1 MNERLTEFANHHA
14 ASREPRV
21 TDLLTAV
28 RRGQVK
34 FRSFSE
40 DISSSELAKTYQ
52 VRSSVASSNGRHALA
67 EEMRTL
73 SKHCEANADNP
84 CAIWVFEGA
93 EFSYALFELLPSR
106 VVAACFKF
114 EGSFGIGAEHAPA

>member
-1 MNERLTEFANHHA
+1 MNERLTEFTNHHA
-14 ASREPRV
+14 VSQEPRV
-21 TDLLTAV
+21 TDLLAAV

-34 FRSFSE
+34 LRSLSE

-52 VRSSVASSNGRHALA
+52 VRSSIASSNGRHTLA

-73 SKHCEANADNP
+73 SKHCEANAGNP
-84 CAIWVFEGA
+84 CAVWVFEGA

-106 VVAACFKF
+106 AVAACFEFK
-114 EGSFGIGAEHAPA
+114 GSFGTSAEHAPA